1 MPGSSPFS
9 HYFLLEELVALV
21 LDVGTHTVRL
31 GYSGDDTPGVLSPS
45 MYGRCS
51 DGRLVFGEGALS
63 VPRQG
68 MEVLPLFSC
77 TDGSANGNLT
87 MTKDAMIGFLKWAI
101 EDRLQTKGSAHPI
114 LLVDSPWWGKDL
126 REALITLLFEDLD
139 APAVFL
145 GRSPVLAAFS
155 SGKHTGLV
163 VDIGHAGISVTPV
176 FDGYVVKTAGGNQRA
191 LGGEALNSACYS
203 MLAENG
209 LVEPALGTLA
219 IEVTG
224 KAAVPLAAPPQFVRK
239 ELPAISPSFRA
250 YQERR
255 VLEDFKESVLQVSE
269 ASLAAETDLAMRPP
283 KYYEF
288 PSGFNRNFGFDRFR
302 LGEILFQPN
311 KYAYAAVDASGDQ
324 IMGSESQQVPTLGLA
339 DMIQRAI
346 QSCDVDLRPSVVA
359 AVQLCGGG
367 ASIPGLSERLNA
379 DLNRMPTFGRV
390 RVQMATSTN
399 ERRNASWIGGSILAS
414 LNGFHQL
421 WLTRQE
427 FQEHGA
433 SYIERKSP

>member
-1 MPGSSPFS
+1 M
-9 HYFLLEELVALV
+9 
-21 LDVGTHTVRL
+21 
-31 GYSGDDTPGVLSPS
+31 
-45 MYGRCS
+45 
-51 DGRLVFGEGALS
+51 
-63 VPRQG
+63 PRQG
-68 MEVLPLFSC
+68 MEVLPLFSRA
-77 TDGSANGNLT
+77 DGSPDVPLT
-87 MTKDAMIGFLKWAI
+87 FAKDAMIGLLKWAI

-114 LLVDSPWWGKDL
+114 LLVDSPWWGKEL
-126 REALITLLFEDLD
+126 REELISLLFESLD

-163 VDIGHAGISVTPV
+163 VDMGHTGISVTPV

-191 LGGEALNSACYS
+191 LGGEALNNACLA
-203 MLAENG
+203 MLTEND
-209 LVEPALGTLA
+209 LVQPALGALA
-219 IEVTG
+219 IEVAD
-224 KAAVPLAAPPQFVRK
+224 KAAVPLAAPPQFTRK
-239 ELPAISPSFRA
+239 EIPAISSSFRA
-250 YQERR
+250 YQDRR
-255 VLEDFKESVLQVSE
+255 VLEDFKESIVQVSE
-269 ASLAAETDLAMRPP
+269 ASLAVETDLAMRPP

-311 KYAYAAVDASGDQ
+311 KYAYANVDSSGDQ
-324 IMGSESQQVPTLGLA
+324 IMGEGQTSLTVGLA

-346 QSCDVDLRPSVVA
+346 QACDVDLRPSIVA

-390 RVQMATSTN
+390 RVQVATSSN

-433 SYIERKSP
+433 SFIERKSP